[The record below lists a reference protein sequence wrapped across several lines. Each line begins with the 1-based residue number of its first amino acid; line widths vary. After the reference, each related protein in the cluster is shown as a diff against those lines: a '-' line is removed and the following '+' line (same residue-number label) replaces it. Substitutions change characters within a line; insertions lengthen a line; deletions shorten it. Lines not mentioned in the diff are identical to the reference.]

1 MAYNILI
8 VDDSS
13 IIRAVVKK
21 TLRLAEVPVN
31 EIYEAENGEV
41 GLAKLQ
47 ENWID
52 LVFSDI
58 NMPVMTGIEM
68 IDKMAEDGLLQTIP
82 VVIVSTEGSTTRI
95 EELSK
100 KGIRAYIRKPF
111 TPEVLRDVVKQVMG
125 EKDHGEGSKAEASQS
140 A

>member
-13 IIRAVVKK
+13 IIRAVIKK
-21 TLRLAEVPVN
+21 TLKLAEVPVH
-31 EIYEAENGEV
+31 ELYEAGDGRE
-41 GLAKLQ
+41 GLEILRGH
-47 ENWID
+47 WVD
-52 LVFSDI
+52 LVFADI

-68 IDKMAEDGLLQTIP
+68 VEQMAADEGLKGIP
-82 VVIVSTEGSTTRI
+82 VVIVSTEGSATRI

-100 KGIRAYIRKPF
+100 MGVRAYIRKPF
-111 TPEVLRDVVKQVMG
+111 TPEILRDVVREVMG
-125 EKDHGEGSKAEASQS
+125 EESHGAGGKGEAYQG